1 MSAPILQFKRGN
13 LDNLNFGLRAGE
25 PALTLDTF
33 DLFVGINSVFEDN
46 KFFGSHRYWEKEDGT
61 TSLRLRLVDNTGN
74 VANSIHLKSP
84 DAHTGI
90 TTYTFPSEPVAGE
103 FLQVDANGNLSWAS
117 EFGEINVDE
126 LFAGDATFG
135 GNVAFT
141 TTTESTDPTTG
152 GVVVTAGLGV
162 GGNVN
167 IGGDLGVTGIGT
179 FGGAVTIYDDT
190 QSDDKDT
197 GALILEGGLGV
208 EKNVN
213 LGGDL
218 GVTGSATINS
228 TTDTDGNATTGA
240 LVVDGGVGIA
250 KSVYI
255 GTDLTVENHLFVG
268 GTSEFV
274 GVVTFRGGVINIGDE
289 DTDDINV
296 GGEFISGLVP
306 NTDDLHD
313 LGTSL
318 KRWRTLYAVNIET
331 TDIQVAGISTF
342 SGLVDANGGLDVTG
356 QTTLNNS
363 FEVTGVSTFTGAID
377 ANGGADISS
386 GLNVTGGSTLDNL
399 NVTGVS
405 TFTGTLNSSTLIA
418 ATNLTASGISTFNTL
433 EVTENTTLG
442 DGSGD
447 LLTVNATSTFNS
459 PATFL
464 GTLTGTISTAT
475 RATLVDT
482 TETGT
487 DAEFYPTFVSA
498 SVSTESQTVRTDAG
512 ISYNPD
518 SNTLTVPNI
527 KTENLKHSNGTQ
539 SVAIDSSG
547 NVGLSSNLTVA
558 GNLFVNGSTTS
569 VNTETLKVKDS
580 LIDLGKIDDGSGNL
594 VPPTSDL
601 NIDVG
606 VLLNY
611 FDTEARKAAVYWDDS
626 VSRIAVASRVTEAA
640 SILTASAYA
649 ALEVGGLWVNNTC
662 TGGAS
667 EIISCFGGTE
677 LEVRN
682 VLIDAGTF

>member
-46 KFFGSHRYWEKEDGT
+46 KFFGSHRYWEREDGT

-90 TTYTFPSEPVAGE
+90 TTYTFPSTPVAGE

-296 GGEFISGLVP
+296 GGEFISSLTP

-313 LGTSL
+313 LGSVSQ
-318 KRWRTLYAVNIET
+318 RWRTLNVVNVNT
-331 TDIQVAGISTF
+331 TDISASGISTF
-342 SGLVDANGGLDVTG
+342 TGLVDANGGLDVTG
-356 QTTLNNS
+356 QTTLNDNLT
-363 FEVTGVSTFTGAID
+363 VAGVSTFTGAID
-377 ANGGADISS
+377 VNGGADISS

-447 LLTVNATSTFNS
+447 SLIINATSTFNS

-580 LIDLGKIDDGSGNL
+580 LIDLGKIDNGSGQL
-594 VPPTSDL
+594 VPPASDL

-640 SILTASAYA
+640 SVLTASAYA

>member
-13 LDNLNFGLRAGE
+13 FSDLDFGLRAGE

-33 DLFVGINSVFEDN
+33 DLFVGLTSSFEDN
-46 KFFGSHRYWEKEDGT
+46 KFFGSHRYWEREDGDT
-61 TSLRLRLVDNTGN
+61 ALRLRLVDRTGN
-74 VANSIHLKSP
+74 VANSIHIKSP
-84 DAHTGI
+84 DAHTGV

-117 EFGEINVDE
+117 NFDEIDVNE

-135 GNVAFT
+135 GDVGFT

-162 GGNVN
+162 GGNAN
-167 IGGDLGVTGIGT
+167 IGGNLGVTGIGT

-197 GALILEGGLGV
+197 GSLILEGGLGV

-228 TTDTDGNATTGA
+228 TTDTNGNATTGA

-255 GTDLTVENHLFVG
+255 GTDLTVGDHLFVG

-306 NTDDLHD
+306 NTDDAHD
-313 LGTSL
+313 LGISTQ
-318 KRWRTLYAVNIET
+318 RWRTLNVVNVDT
-331 TDIQVAGISTF
+331 TNISASGVSTF
-342 SGLVDANGGLDVTG
+342 TGLVDANGGLDVTG
-356 QTTLNNS
+356 QTTLNN
-363 FEVTGVSTFTGAID
+363 
-377 ANGGADISS
+377 
-386 GLNVTGGSTLDNL
+386 NL
-399 NVTGVS
+399 SVTGVS
-405 TFTGTLNSSTLIA
+405 TFTGTLNSSTLIT

-442 DGSGD
+442 TGSGD
-447 LLTVNATSTFNS
+447 TFTVDASSTFNS

-498 SVSTESQTVRTDAG
+498 SASTESQTVRTDAG

-527 KTENLKHSNGTQ
+527 KTENLKHSSGTQ
-539 SVAIDSSG
+539 SLAIDSSG

-569 VNTETLKVKDS
+569 VNTNTLKVKDS
-580 LIDLGKIDDGSGNL
+580 LIDIGKIDDGSGNL
-594 VPPTSDL
+594 VPPIADL
-601 NIDVG
+601 NIDIG
-606 VLLNY
+606 VLFNY
-611 FDTEARKAAVYWDDS
+611 YADDASRKAAVYWDDS
-626 VSRIAVASRVTEAA
+626 RGTIVAASRVTEAA
-640 SILTASAYA
+640 SILTAAAYA
-649 ALEVGGLWVNNTC
+649 VLEVGGLSVKNTC
-662 TGGAS
+662 TSGADPV
-667 EIISCFGGTE
+667 EVISCVNSE
-677 LEVRN
+677 LALSN
-682 VLIDAGTF
+682 VVIDAGQF

>member
-13 LDNLNFGLRAGE
+13 LNNLNFGLRSGE

-46 KFFGSHRYWEKEDGT
+46 KFFGSHRYWEREDGT

-126 LFAGDATFG
+126 LFAGDATFSG
-135 GNVAFT
+135 DVGFT

-162 GGNVN
+162 GGNTN

-190 QSDDKDT
+190 QSTDKDT

-218 GVTGSATINS
+218 GVIGSATINS

-255 GTDLTVENHLFVG
+255 GTDLTVGNHLFVG

-296 GGEFISGLVP
+296 GGEFISSLTP

-313 LGTSL
+313 LGSVSQ
-318 KRWRTLYAVNIET
+318 RWRTLNVVNVNATNIS
-331 TDIQVAGISTF
+331 ASGISTF
-342 SGLVDANGGLDVTG
+342 TGLVDANGGLDVTG

-363 FEVTGVSTFTGAID
+363 FEVTGVSTFTGLVD
-377 ANGGADISS
+377 ANGGADIS
-386 GLNVTGGSTLDNL
+386 GGFNVTGGSTLDNL

-447 LLTVNATSTFNS
+447 SLTVNATSTFNS

-580 LIDLGKIDDGSGNL
+580 LIDLGKIDNGSGQL

-640 SILTASAYA
+640 SVLTASAYA

>member
-46 KFFGSHRYWEKEDGT
+46 KFFGSHRYWEREDGT

-377 ANGGADISS
+377 ANGGADISD

-447 LLTVNATSTFNS
+447 SLTVNATSTFNS

>member
-13 LDNLNFGLRAGE
+13 LNNLNFGLRSGE
-25 PALTLDTF
+25 PAFTLDTF

-46 KFFGSHRYWEKEDGT
+46 KFFGSHRYWEREDGT

-90 TTYTFPSEPVAGE
+90 TTYTFPSTPVAGE

-296 GGEFISGLVP
+296 GGEFISSLTP

-313 LGTSL
+313 LGSVSQ
-318 KRWRTLYAVNIET
+318 RWRTLNVVNVNT
-331 TDIQVAGISTF
+331 TDISASGISTF
-342 SGLVDANGGLDVTG
+342 TGLVDANGGLDVTG
-356 QTTLNNS
+356 QTTLNDNLT
-363 FEVTGVSTFTGAID
+363 VAGVSTFTGAID
-377 ANGGADISS
+377 VNGGADISS

-447 LLTVNATSTFNS
+447 SLIINATSTFNS

-580 LIDLGKIDDGSGNL
+580 LIDLGKIDNGSGQL
-594 VPPTSDL
+594 VPPASDL

-640 SILTASAYA
+640 SVLTASAYA